1 MKRCKDFW
9 DLLNGIADSSR
20 IVEFQWDSSCE
31 ESFQLL
37 RKALIN
43 HPVLAYPDFTK
54 PLRLTTDASGT
65 GLGAVLKQDQDGGSC
80 IIACASRTLSAP
92 ERNYSVTE
100 RECLGVVWAT
110 DKVARCS
117 L

>member
-110 DKVARCS
+110 DHFS
-117 L
+117 YYL